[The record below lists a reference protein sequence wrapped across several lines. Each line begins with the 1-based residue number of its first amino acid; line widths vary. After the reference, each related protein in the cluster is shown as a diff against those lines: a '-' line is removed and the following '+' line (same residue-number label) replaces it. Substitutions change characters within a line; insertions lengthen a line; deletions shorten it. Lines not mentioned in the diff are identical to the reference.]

1 MAVDVKD
8 AYDDAIRSGRYT
20 HGNGMIG
27 KYDNVRVLWEDGIT
41 RFAVKPCI
49 QRLLREKDKVRV
61 LDMGCGYGDG
71 YELLK
76 GIRETESTNY
86 EYLIPDRG
94 IEYKGLDINES
105 FITEARGRY
114 KEHKNMSFEVASFS
128 NGFPFK
134 DDEPY
139 DIYFTSYGAMSHNGN
154 EESVRLLADV
164 AEHSSNNNGKSVV
177 ICDWLG
183 TYSYEWQS
191 LWQDREDLN
200 PGEED
205 WIDYRIS
212 YFGDTDVESFPMRM
226 MSKEEVEA
234 VVKRANEIS
243 SRRIRIGGF
252 IDRSIL
258 VGRHMETGDYNRY
271 CVPIR
276 RMVNSLFER
285 NVVTDLEQ
293 LLIDYHKKEGAG
305 FNRLNRFFEEFC
317 MRWNS
322 VISYT
327 HELLSPDSRV
337 ASPCSEAE
345 EKIEEIV
352 DSEAWVETSNPR
364 ANLIEPQLGYLLRQL
379 EVDLQEGVG
388 AAHGFIVILNVS

>member
-1 MAVDVKD
+1 MAMDVKGV
-8 AYDDAIRSGRYT
+8 YDDAIRSGRYT
-20 HGNGMIG
+20 HGNGIIG

-76 GIRETESTNY
+76 GIRENESTNY
-86 EYLIPDRG
+86 EYLIPDGG
-94 IEYKGLDINES
+94 IEYKGFDINES

-183 TYSYEWQS
+183 RYSYEWPS
-191 LWQDREDLN
+191 LWKDREDLN
-200 PGEED
+200 SGEED

-285 NVVTDLEQ
+285 NVVTGLKQ
-293 LLIDYHKKEGAG
+293 LQVRYHPKEDEG
-305 FNRLNRFFEEFC
+305 FDWLNRFFEEFC
-317 MRWNS
+317 MRWNRL
-322 VISYT
+322 ISYT
-327 HELLSPDSRV
+327 HELLSQGNKRV
-337 ASPCSEAE
+337 KPWSEAE

-364 ANLIEPQLGYLLRQL
+364 ANLIEPQLGYLLREL

-388 AAHGFIVILNVS
+388 AAHGFIAILDVS